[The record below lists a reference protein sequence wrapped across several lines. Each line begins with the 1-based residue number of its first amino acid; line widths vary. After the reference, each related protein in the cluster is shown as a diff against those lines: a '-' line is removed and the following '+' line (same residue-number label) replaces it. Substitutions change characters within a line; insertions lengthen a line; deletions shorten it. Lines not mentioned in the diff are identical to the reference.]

1 MQQPLSLNVAA
12 LNAGC
17 RVKGSVTIHLA
28 DDPAQQAAAQA
39 RQIRYYRQCA
49 IAAFPGNPAHG
60 LALVPLF
67 YRHGRAG
74 APGAPARPDRQ
85 RGPARPPG
93 ADHHISTATSSACC
107 AGGGRFYAPSS
118 ARSSPC
124 HFTSDI
130 AKKAAEPFF
139 KDH

>member
-17 RVKGSVTIHLA
+17 RVKGSVTIYLA

-49 IAAFPGNPAHG
+49 IAAFLGNPRTASLSCRYFIGMVEQVRQVHLQDLTG
-60 LALVPLF
+60 NAVLL
-67 YRHGRAG
+67 GRPAQIITS
-74 APGAPARPDRQ
+74 ARQLRAPAALAEEAFMRPHPRAL
-85 RGPARPPG
+85 PLAILPPLSLKRP
-93 ADHHISTATSSACC
+93 
-107 AGGGRFYAPSS
+107 
-118 ARSSPC
+118 
-124 HFTSDI
+124 
-130 AKKAAEPFF
+130 AEPFF